1 MSAKPIKIHN
11 KSSKPDNIVL
21 HENAQIE
28 LCSDIER
35 RLPYYLSPFFTY
47 LKNAVSLN
55 TRLAY
60 LRDIEFFFRYLVHET
75 RLTPAETSDQVAL
88 EVLNQLHARDINYYL
103 GEYCTRYVVPGKEH
117 DFLMENHNRSLCRK
131 RSSISVFFKYLYREG
146 LIERNITD
154 GFNPIKLPKPQPDA
168 IKKLEIDEVTVMLD
182 AVDTGK
188 GLTEKELQYWQ
199 KTRHRDKTI
208 LMLFTT
214 YGLRLSEL
222 EQLNVS
228 SFHFGRGEFKIYRKR
243 GKEVNMP
250 LNRSIEAVLQ
260 DYLSLERTLMPSQ
273 EGHEDALFL
282 SLQGTRMTVKAIRQL
297 VKKYTSI
304 PLGTARE
311 DGYSPHKLRA
321 TAASSLIE
329 YGFSIYDVQS
339 LLDHD
344 NVTTTQLY
352 AAHRKNLKREIVNK
366 YELLDE
372 FDKGTRANYKAP
384 LGSVDTYESDEVN
397 EDTEN
402 TLDPDEVASS
412 EEIEALD
419 AAFKIRR

>member
-1 MSAKPIKIHN
+1 MSRKAIKIHN

-21 HENAQIE
+21 QENERIE
-28 LCSDIER
+28 LCEAIER
-35 RLPYYLSPFFTY
+35 RLPRYLSPYFTY

-60 LRDIEFFFRYLVHET
+60 LRDLEFFLRYLVNET
-75 RLTPAETSDQVAL
+75 RMTSAEEIAQIEL
-88 EVLNQLHARDINYYL
+88 ETLNKLHARDINYYM
-103 GEYCTRYVVPGKEH
+103 GEYCARYVVSGKEN
-117 DFLMENHNRSLCRK
+117 DYLMENHSKSLGRK
-131 RSSISVFFKYLYREG
+131 RSSLSVFFKYLYREG

-168 IKKLEIDEVTVMLD
+168 IKKLEIDEVAVMLD
-182 AVDTGK
+182 AVETGK
-188 GLTEKELQYWQ
+188 GLTDKELQYWQ
-199 KTRHRDKTI
+199 KTKYRDKAI

-222 EQLNVS
+222 EQLNLS

-250 LNRSIEAVLQ
+250 INRSIESVLN
-260 DYLSLERTLMPSQ
+260 DFIELERKLIQPQ
-273 EGHEDALFL
+273 DGQEDALFL

-372 FDKGTRANYKAP
+372 FDKGIRSNYKALP
-384 LGSVDTYESDEVN
+384 GWDENVLSEGEAEGEAEAEENAQDNFEKPSVD
-397 EDTEN
+397 
-402 TLDPDEVASS
+402 
-412 EEIEALD
+412 
-419 AAFKIRR
+419 